1 MMEEKK
7 EGRITKFFSN
17 LHPLT
22 LLFVLVIVV
31 AVLTFFIPAGT
42 YDRVNDEASGKTIV
56 VPGTFHRVEQ
66 NPATPITIL
75 LSFDKGIQKAAPII
89 SFLLL

>member
-1 MMEEKK
+1 MEEKK

-56 VPGTFHRVEQ
+56 DRELFTG
-66 NPATPITIL
+66 
-75 LSFDKGIQKAAPII
+75 
-89 SFLLL
+89 